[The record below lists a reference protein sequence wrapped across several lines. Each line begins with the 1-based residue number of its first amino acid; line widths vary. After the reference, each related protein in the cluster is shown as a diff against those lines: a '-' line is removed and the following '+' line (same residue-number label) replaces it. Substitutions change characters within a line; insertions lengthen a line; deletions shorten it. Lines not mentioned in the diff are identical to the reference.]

1 MKLYRIAAHGWAGTQ
16 ADAKATAKDQG
27 ALWRPVEVPTD
38 KPTLLAWLNDEANFP
53 LHLPLD
59 PDGEHAAKRELAEE
73 QLSGAPDE
81 GRFWEVGPHTKD
93 PPRVSPAFLGDLK
106 SQAEFVPISKSA
118 AIAASY
124 GACPKCQRKWTAQ
137 VLSGIA
143 TASIDELQLIA
154 ESIKRHV
161 GELREGIE
169 EGTRQ

>member
-1 MKLYRIAAHGWAGTQ
+1 MSKLYHHAGSWQLPGKQDKHAERI
-16 ADAKATAKDQG
+16 D
-27 ALWRPVEVPTD
+27 VPNQ
-38 KPTLLAWLNDEANFP
+38 PEQLAAWLNERQVPPIA
-53 LHLPLD
+53 
-59 PDGEHAAKRELAEE
+59 GEEPEQ

-81 GRFWEVGPHTKD
+81 GRFWEVGPPTKD
-93 PPRVSPAFLGDLK
+93 PPRISPAFLGDLK

-124 GACPKCQRKWTAQ
+124 HACPKCQRKWTAQ

-143 TASIDELQLIA
+143 TASLDDLQLIA